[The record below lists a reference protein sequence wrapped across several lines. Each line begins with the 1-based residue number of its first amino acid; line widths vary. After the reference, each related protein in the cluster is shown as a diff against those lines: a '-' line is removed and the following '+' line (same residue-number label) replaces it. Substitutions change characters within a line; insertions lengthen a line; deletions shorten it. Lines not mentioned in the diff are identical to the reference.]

1 MWWTWA
7 WEFDKE
13 SDTRLV
19 PYLFLHAPRHPPPF
33 PLLVA
38 ILFTTSRGRSSSF
51 CFLLLCMQYR
61 ALQHENCGSRSKIFR
76 RSTGAPACLQDTGDK
91 SLRVVAFRTERLHF
105 LRVDP
110 LTPSDPMAPLGLLLQ
125 SVRSGTQRRCVI
137 CWPWRRTRSG

>member
-110 LTPSDPMAPLGLLLQ
+110 LTRPILWLLLGFCCSRFAREP
-125 SVRSGTQRRCVI
+125 SVGASFAG
-137 CWPWRRTRSG
+137 PGRRTRSG